1 MPIVKFHLAD
11 KDISDGQIES
21 VIEQATQI
29 YAEVLDSPVDRIR
42 VFVDLHAPNL
52 IGVGGKL
59 VSKGGKNAPFFEF
72 IVMKGRSLEQRQ
84 AIAEQ
89 FTNILAVTLKVD
101 KGISAATAIPLNQR
115 TGASPVVWHLKS
127 AKPKSRPERKLALK
141 Q

>member
-1 MPIVKFHLAD
+1 M
-11 KDISDGQIES
+11 
-21 VIEQATQI
+21 IEQATQI

-101 KGISAATAIPLNQR
+101 KADIRGNCYTVEPENWSIAGSLASEIRKAEIEARAQASA
-115 TGASPVVWHLKS
+115 
-127 AKPKSRPERKLALK
+127 
-141 Q
+141 

>member
-29 YAEVLDSPVDRIR
+29 YAGVLDSPVERIR
-42 VFVDLHAPNL
+42 VFVDLFAPKL

-72 IVMKGRSLEQRQ
+72 IVMKDRTLAQRQ

-89 FTNILAVTLKVD
+89 FTDMLATTLKVD
-101 KGISAATAIPLNQR
+101 KADIRGNCYTVEPENWSIAGSLASQIRQAEIAARAQS
-115 TGASPVVWHLKS
+115 GA
-127 AKPKSRPERKLALK
+127 
-141 Q
+141 

>member
-101 KGISAATAIPLNQR
+101 KADIRGNCYTVEPENSSIAGSLASEIRKAEIEARAQA
-115 TGASPVVWHLKS
+115 GA
-127 AKPKSRPERKLALK
+127 
-141 Q
+141 

>member
-11 KDISDGQIES
+11 KDISEGQIES

-72 IVMKGRSLEQRQ
+72 SVMKGRSLEQRQ

-89 FTNILAVTLKVD
+89 FTDMLAVTLKVD
-101 KGISAATAIPLNQR
+101 KADIRGNCYTVEPENWSIAGSLASEIRKAEIEARAQASA
-115 TGASPVVWHLKS
+115 
-127 AKPKSRPERKLALK
+127 
-141 Q
+141 